1 MAEFTLPDL
10 GEDIDEADVLKVL
23 VSEGDTVV
31 LEQAIIEIETEKATL
46 DVPSSVEGVVTAIHV
61 SAGDTITPG
70 QLIISVG
77 ETPAPAAAPTETPLA
92 EAAPTAE
99 AATESEEQEPA
110 APAEAEAAPTAAAEP
125 SSDTPA
131 IAEPAAEPE
140 PAVAE
145 PVTAEV
151 ETPRP
156 PPVVADGG
164 TPIFASPAVRKFA
177 REIGVDVSEVVG
189 SGPGGRISEDDV
201 KAHARALVAGAGAAP
216 TSEDST
222 SGAGGA
228 FPTLYDPRP
237 LPDFEQF
244 GPIRRER
251 LSRLRRTVARN
262 MTQAWL
268 EMPHVTLQRT
278 ADITEMEAMR
288 QQYKQ
293 EAREQGGNLTIS
305 VFVLK
310 ILAAALKAHPLL
322 STSLD
327 AETGELI
334 YKDYVHIGVA
344 VDTERGLVV
353 PVIRDVD
360 EKNIFQLSIELN
372 EVAERARTNSLT
384 LDDSRGGT
392 FTLTNLGSLG
402 TGFFSPVI
410 NPPEVA
416 VLGVGRAEWRPVLD
430 EHREWQPRLM
440 MPLSLSHD
448 HRVIDGA
455 DGARFMQWIID
466 AIDNPM
472 LLALEG

>member
-1 MAEFTLPDL
+1 MAEFTLPEL

-23 VSEGDTVV
+23 VAEGDTVT
-31 LEQAIIEIETEKATL
+31 LEQAILEIETEKATL
-46 DVPSSVEGVVTAIHV
+46 DVPSSVAGVVTAIHV
-61 SAGDTITPG
+61 SEGDTIKPG
-70 QLIISVG
+70 QLLISVG
-77 ETPAPAAAPTETPLA
+77 ETAAAGAPAPAADPPAEASAQTEATPEPEAATEPPDEPAAEAPSEPAPAADAPAAAP
-92 EAAPTAE
+92 
-99 AATESEEQEPA
+99 EPVPVA
-110 APAEAEAAPTAAAEP
+110 VAAEP
-125 SSDTPA
+125 TP
-131 IAEPAAEPE
+131 P
-140 PAVAE
+140 PAVTE
-145 PVTAEV
+145 GE
-151 ETPRP
+151 
-156 PPVVADGG
+156 
-164 TPIFASPAVRKFA
+164 TPIFASPAIRKFA
-177 REIGVDVSEVVG
+177 REIGVDISAVTG
-189 SGPGGRISEDDV
+189 RGPGGRISEEDV
-201 KAHARALVAGAGAAP
+201 KAHARTLMAGLGAATAASGEAAP
-216 TSEDST
+216 TGS
-222 SGAGGA
+222 GA

-237 LPDFEQF
+237 LPDFSQF
-244 GPIRRER
+244 GTVKREK

-268 EMPHVTLQRT
+268 EMPHVTLQRS
-278 ADITEMEAMR
+278 ADITDLEEMR

-293 EAREQGGNLTIS
+293 QAKDAGGSLTIS
-305 VFVLK
+305 VFILK

-322 STSLD
+322 STSFD
-327 AETGELI
+327 TETSELI

-360 EKNIFQLSIELN
+360 EKNIIQLSIELN

-392 FTLTNLGSLG
+392 FTLTNLGSLS

-416 VLGVGRAEWRPVLD
+416 VLGVGRAQWAPILD
-430 EHREWQPRLM
+430 ENKEWQPRLM

>member
-1 MAEFTLPDL
+1 MVEFTLPDL

-23 VSEGDTVV
+23 VSEGDTVT
-31 LEQAIIEIETEKATL
+31 LEQAILEIETEKATL
-46 DVPSSVEGVVTAIHV
+46 DVPSSVAGVVTAIHV
-61 SAGDTITPG
+61 SEGDTIKPG

-77 ETPAPAAAPTETPLA
+77 ESAAAPAAAPATPAPEAAPAAVPAAAAPEPAPAPPVAA
-92 EAAPTAE
+92 EAAAPTSE
-99 AATESEEQEPA
+99 APSEPV
-110 APAEAEAAPTAAAEP
+110 PAE
-125 SSDTPA
+125 
-131 IAEPAAEPE
+131 
-140 PAVAE
+140 E
-145 PVTAEV
+145 PVTAAPAPVAAAAPE
-151 ETPRP
+151 P
-156 PPVVADGG
+156 PPPSLAEGA
-164 TPIFASPAVRKFA
+164 TPIFASPAIRKFA
-177 REIGVDVSEVVG
+177 REIGIDLAQVTG

-201 KAHARALVAGAGAAP
+201 KTQARRLLTGSGALAATPTTAEAAP
-216 TSEDST
+216 TT
-222 SGAGGA
+222 GA
-228 FPTLYDPRP
+228 FPVLYDPRP
-237 LPDFEQF
+237 LPDFDQF
-244 GPIRRER
+244 GPNRREK

-268 EMPHVTLQRT
+268 EMPHVTLQRS
-278 ADITEMEAMR
+278 ADITDLEEMR
-288 QQYKQ
+288 QRYKDQ
-293 EAREQGGNLTIS
+293 ARAAGGSLTIS

-310 ILAAALKAHPLL
+310 IIAAALKAHPLL
-322 STSLD
+322 ATSFD
-327 AETGELI
+327 AAAGELI

-360 EKNIFQLSIELN
+360 EKNIIQLSIELN
-372 EVAERARTNSLT
+372 EVAERARTNTLT

-392 FTLTNLGSLG
+392 FTLTNLGSLS

-416 VLGVGRAEWRPVLD
+416 VLGVGRAQWTPILD
-430 EHREWQPRLM
+430 ENKEWQPRLM

-455 DGARFMQWIID
+455 DGARFMQWIND

>member
-23 VSEGDTVV
+23 VAEGDSVT
-31 LEQAIIEIETEKATL
+31 LEQPILEIETEKATL
-46 DVPSSVEGVVTAIHV
+46 DVPSSVVGVVTAIHV
-61 SAGDTITPG
+61 SEGDTITPG

-77 ETPAPAAAPTETPLA
+77 ETAGV
-92 EAAPTAE
+92 
-99 AATESEEQEPA
+99 
-110 APAEAEAAPTAAAEP
+110 AAAEP
-125 SSDTPA
+125 EAPA
-131 IAEPAAEPE
+131 AEPESAPAADAPVEPAAEPAVPE
-140 PAVAE
+140 PVEATSEAMQAAVEAEADAPAPAAVA
-145 PVTAEV
+145 AA
-151 ETPRP
+151 P
-156 PPVVADGG
+156 PPVLPSEGAS
-164 TPIFASPAVRKFA
+164 IFASPAIRKFA
-177 REIGVDVSEVVG
+177 REIGVDLGQVVG
-189 SGPGGRISEDDV
+189 RGPGGRISEEDV
-201 KAHARALVAGAGAAP
+201 KAQARALTASRAATSGDGAAP
-216 TSEDST
+216 E
-222 SGAGGA
+222 AGA
-228 FPTLYDPRP
+228 FPPLYDPRP

-244 GPIRRER
+244 GSIRREK

-268 EMPHVTLQRT
+268 EMPHVTLQLT
-278 ADITEMEAMR
+278 ADITDMEAMR
-288 QQYKQ
+288 QQYKA
-293 EAREQGGNLTIS
+293 EARAAGGNLTIS

-310 ILAAALKAHPLL
+310 ILAAALKANPLL
-322 STSLD
+322 ATSLD
-327 AETGELI
+327 TETSELI

-360 EKNIFQLSIELN
+360 EKNIIQLSIELN

-402 TGFFSPVI
+402 TGSFSPVI

-416 VLGVGRAEWRPVLD
+416 VLGVGRAQLMPVLD
-430 EHREWQPRLM
+430 ENKEWQPRLI
-440 MPLSLSHD
+440 MPMSLSHD

-455 DGARFMQWIID
+455 DGARFMQWIQN
-466 AIDNPM
+466 AIDNPL

>member
-1 MAEFTLPDL
+1 MAEFTLPEL

-23 VSEGDTVV
+23 VAEGDTVV
-31 LEQAIIEIETEKATL
+31 LEQAILEIETEKATL
-46 DVPSSVEGVVTAIHV
+46 DVPSSVTGVVTAIHV
-61 SAGDTITPG
+61 AEGDTIKPG
-70 QLIISVG
+70 QLLISVG
-77 ETPAPAAAPTETPLA
+77 EAAASIPATPATPEPAPAATEAPPEPAAA
-92 EAAPTAE
+92 EAAP
-99 AATESEEQEPA
+99 S
-110 APAEAEAAPTAAAEP
+110 EAAPSPEP
-125 SSDTPA
+125 P
-131 IAEPAAEPE
+131 AEPAA
-140 PAVAE
+140 AVA
-145 PVTAEV
+145 PPAPP
-151 ETPRP
+151 TPPTPPGAPP
-156 PPVVADGG
+156 PPVVAEGA

-177 REIGVDVSEVVG
+177 REIGVDLGAVVG
-189 SGPGGRISEDDV
+189 SGPGGRISDEDV
-201 KAHARALVAGAGAAP
+201 KAEARAQRSIAAAP
-216 TSEDST
+216 APSD
-222 SGAGGA
+222 GPAGS

-237 LPDFEQF
+237 LPDFSRY
-244 GPIRRER
+244 GSIRREK

-268 EMPHVTLQRT
+268 EMPHVTLQRS
-278 ADITEMEAMR
+278 ADITDMEAMR

-293 EAREQGGNLTIS
+293 QARDAGGSLTIS

-322 STSLD
+322 STSFD
-327 AETGELI
+327 TETNELI
-334 YKDYVHIGVA
+334 YKDFVHIGVA

-360 EKNIFQLSIELN
+360 EKNIIQLSIELN

-392 FTLTNLGSLG
+392 FTLTNLGSLD

-416 VLGVGRAEWRPVLD
+416 VLGVGRAQWSPVLD
-430 EHREWQPRLM
+430 ENKEWQPRLM

-455 DGARFMQWIID
+455 DGARFMQWMID

>member
-1 MAEFTLPDL
+1 MAEFTLPEL

-23 VSEGDTVV
+23 VAEGDTVT
-31 LEQAIIEIETEKATL
+31 LEQAILEIETEKATL
-46 DVPSSVEGVVTAIHV
+46 DVPSSVAGVVTAIHV
-61 SAGDTITPG
+61 SEGDTIAPG

-77 ETPAPAAAPTETPLA
+77 ETSAAAPAPAEPPTP
-92 EAAPTAE
+92 EAAPPAE
-99 AATESEEQEPA
+99 AMPAEPA
-110 APAEAEAAPTAAAEP
+110 APAEAP
-125 SSDTPA
+125 
-131 IAEPAAEPE
+131 PE
-140 PAVAE
+140 PAPVAAAPE
-145 PVTAEV
+145 SAEAPAPAP
-151 ETPRP
+151 EASAPPAAPAAPAP
-156 PPVVADGG
+156 PPAVTEGA

-177 REIGVDVSEVVG
+177 REIGVDVGAVVG

-201 KAHARALVAGAGAAP
+201 KAHARALVAGGGTAP
-216 TSEDST
+216 TSAAAPAPSE
-222 SGAGGA
+222 GA

-237 LPDFEQF
+237 LPNFEQF
-244 GPIRRER
+244 GTIRREK

-278 ADITEMEAMR
+278 ADITDMEAMR

-293 EAREQGGNLTIS
+293 EAREQGGSLTIS
-305 VFVLK
+305 VFILK

-322 STSLD
+322 STSFD
-327 AETGELI
+327 TETNELI
-334 YKDYVHIGVA
+334 YKDFVHIGVA

-372 EVAERARTNSLT
+372 EVAERARTNTLT

-416 VLGVGRAEWRPVLD
+416 VLGVGRAAWTPVLD
-430 EHREWQPRLM
+430 ENKEWEPRLM

>member
-1 MAEFTLPDL
+1 MAEFTLPEL

-23 VSEGDTVV
+23 VAEGDTVT
-31 LEQAIIEIETEKATL
+31 LEQPILEIETEKATL

-61 SAGDTITPG
+61 SEGDTIAPG

-77 ETPAPAAAPTETPLA
+77 EASAAAPAPPA
-92 EAAPTAE
+92 EAPPAE
-99 AATESEEQEPA
+99 QAPA
-110 APAEAEAAPTAAAEP
+110 APAPAETA
-125 SSDTPA
+125 
-131 IAEPAAEPE
+131 PAAEAPAAPETPEAPAAPPEPAPVAAAPDALTAE

-145 PVTAEV
+145 A
-151 ETPRP
+151 P
-156 PPVVADGG
+156 PPPAAPPVMSDSA

-177 REIGVDVSEVVG
+177 REIGVDVGQVVG

-201 KAHARALVAGAGAAP
+201 KAHARALVASGRAAP
-216 TSEDST
+216 PSAAPAAATE
-222 SGAGGA
+222 GA

-278 ADITEMEAMR
+278 ADITDMEAMR

-293 EAREQGGNLTIS
+293 EAREAGGNLTIS

-310 ILAAALKAHPLL
+310 ILAGALKAHPLL
-322 STSLD
+322 ATSFD
-327 AETGELI
+327 TETNELI

-360 EKNIFQLSIELN
+360 DKNIIQLSIELN
-372 EVAERARTNSLT
+372 EVAERARTNTLT

-416 VLGVGRAEWRPVLD
+416 VLGVGRAEWTPVLD
-430 EHREWQPRLM
+430 ENKEWQPRLM

>member
-1 MAEFTLPDL
+1 MAEFTLPNL

-23 VSEGDTVV
+23 VAEGDTVT
-31 LEQAIIEIETEKATL
+31 LEQPILEIETEKATL
-46 DVPSSVEGVVTAIHV
+46 DVPSSVAGVVTAIHV

-77 ETPAPAAAPTETPLA
+77 EAAGTAAPAAPEAPPAEAPAEAASDAPAEAPPEPAPAAAPP
-92 EAAPTAE
+92 EAA
-99 AATESEEQEPA
+99 A
-110 APAEAEAAPTAAAEP
+110 APAEQPAPVAEAPATEVPAAAA
-125 SSDTPA
+125 PA
-131 IAEPAAEPE
+131 P
-140 PAVAE
+140 PAVVPTSSA
-145 PVTAEV
+145 
-151 ETPRP
+151 
-156 PPVVADGG
+156 G
-164 TPIFASPAVRKFA
+164 IFAAPAVRKFA
-177 REIGVDVSEVVG
+177 REIGIDVSQVAG

-201 KAHARALVAGAGAAP
+201 KTYARALVATAAAAGASPA
-216 TSEDST
+216 S
-222 SGAGGA
+222 AAHGA
-228 FPTLYDPRP
+228 FPVLYDPRP

-244 GPIRRER
+244 GTVRREK

-268 EMPHVTLQRT
+268 EMPHVTLQLT
-278 ADITEMEAMR
+278 ADITDMEALR
-288 QQYKQ
+288 QQYKD
-293 EAREQGGNLTIS
+293 EARAAGGNLTIS

-310 ILAAALKAHPLL
+310 ILAAALKAQPLL
-322 STSLD
+322 GTSFD
-327 AETGELI
+327 TESSELI

-360 EKNIFQLSIELN
+360 EKNIIQLSIELN
-372 EVAERARTNSLT
+372 EVAERARTNTLT

-416 VLGVGRAEWRPVLD
+416 VLGVGRAQWSPVLD
-430 EHREWQPRLM
+430 DNKEWQPRLM
-440 MPLSLSHD
+440 MPMSLSHD

-455 DGARFMQWIID
+455 DGARFMQWIQN